1 MVGAL
6 YGQKAALA
14 TGSTAFV
21 NRACLAT
28 GMHYKQKERW
38 GTGLSAQGYL
48 HKACP
53 SMSHDLMINSLHGT
67 QPSAC
72 LIPHLMLPISPEECS
87 MLFSFFFNPHLRT
100 CFYGFFRDR
109 GRGGARERERETLV
123 GCLPHAPPPRIRD
136 QTRNPGV
143 QRLFPEWHRLAG
155 TVASCLYLQQ
165 YPQ

>member
-109 GRGGARERERETLV
+109 GRGGGKGERERNIGRL
-123 GCLPHAPPPRIRD
+123 PPPRTPTQD
-136 QTRNPGV
+136 QGSNPQPGCTKA
-143 QRLFPEWHRLAG
+143 L
-155 TVASCLYLQQ
+155 S
-165 YPQ
+165 